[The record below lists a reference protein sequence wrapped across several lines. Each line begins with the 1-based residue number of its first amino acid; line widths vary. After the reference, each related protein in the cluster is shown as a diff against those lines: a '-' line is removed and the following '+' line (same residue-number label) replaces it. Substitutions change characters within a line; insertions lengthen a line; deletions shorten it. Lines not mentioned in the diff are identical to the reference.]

1 MKVTLYTK
9 QDCGLC
15 DRAERVLRNYQRS
28 LGFDLEIVDIEGE
41 EEAHRR
47 YWARVPVVLAD
58 GKEVAEARIDE
69 ARLKA
74 VLTA

>member
-15 DRAERVLRNYQRS
+15 DKAERVLRNYQRS

-41 EEAHRR
+41 EEAYRR

-58 GKEVAEARIDE
+58 GKEVAEAPIDE
-69 ARLKA
+69 TRLKA